1 MLALLLFKCQ
11 HRHCVWAECYK
22 DAGNIIITIKPTV
35 QKFKMV
41 NKIHRSQN
49 KQTNKQ
55 TTDSKIICEAVEYQN
70 CCKKNTINII
80 KIAKQ
85 QFN

>member
-11 HRHCVWAECYK
+11 HRHCVWAGNK

-41 NKIHRSQN
+41 NKIHRSHN

-55 TTDSKIICEAVEYQN
+55 TTDSKN
-70 CCKKNTINII
+70 H
-80 KIAKQ
+80 
-85 QFN
+85 